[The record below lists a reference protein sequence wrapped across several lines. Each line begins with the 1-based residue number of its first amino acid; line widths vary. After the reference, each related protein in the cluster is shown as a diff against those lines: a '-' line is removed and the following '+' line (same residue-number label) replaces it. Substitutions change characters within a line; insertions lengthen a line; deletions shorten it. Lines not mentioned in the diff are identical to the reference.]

1 MNQNIKLRPHQDD
14 AVWRGMSSGN
24 TLLAHVVGAGKT
36 FTMAATGMKMK
47 QAGLIKKP
55 MYVVPNHLLEQF
67 SREFMQLYPNAKL
80 LVAAKEDLT
89 RDRRKFLTAK
99 IASGEWDGIVV
110 THSSFERIGMSHDYQ
125 EKFLREQIEEY
136 DELLREH
143 AGAKGANRNLIKT
156 IEKQKAAREQRLKD
170 MLAEK
175 KKDDGLVF
183 DELGVDHVFIDEAH
197 YFKNL
202 ETPTKMDRV
211 AGIQTGGSERA
222 FDVYMKARYLSELH
236 PGHGVTFATGT
247 PISNTMMEMYTMQR
261 FLDPEGLKSRG
272 LEHFD
277 AWAATFG
284 EVIDT
289 MEISPDGNGL
299 RPRSRFAR
307 FTNLPELQQMFRA
320 FSDVQTAE
328 MLNLPRPRL
337 QGGKPFVVACPMS
350 EEQYILQQELVERY
364 DRLRSQ
370 KVDPRIDNALNITTD
385 GRKLATDAR
394 MLSATAE
401 DFPESKVNRLVE
413 NVVSIWER
421 TKATRGTQMIFADMG
436 VNPTEWGYSP
446 YNDIIKKLIAAGVPA
461 EQIACIG
468 DAESDAKKQA
478 LFEKV
483 RQGSV
488 RVLIGSTQKMGTGTN
503 VQKRLVGLHHL
514 DAPWKPAEVEQREG
528 RILRQGNENEEVA
541 IYRYVTEG
549 SFDAYMWQALETKAR
564 FIGQVITGDNAA
576 RRAED
581 IGGQELSY
589 AEVKAI
595 ASGNPAVLTLAEADA
610 ELQRLTLLKKN
621 HLDEQYVARR
631 SVRDLPGTIAGL
643 SGRMSNLM
651 ADQATTTAHAAD
663 LIKIGSR
670 PCGREDVS
678 AVLTGQLD
686 SLPQFVRETT
696 RVPVGTYRGLPFG
709 LVLHAEFPPD
719 VYLEGAI
726 TRQSSLSK
734 EHQGPRAVLNALER
748 LAGGYGPECDRI
760 NQDLAIAESQLRD
773 YQARLG
779 APFLHDG
786 YLSELTALRD
796 QLKGGLSGKTP
807 EPGSEPPPSVP
818 ELAHR
823 IKALKAAHNIEA
835 TPQRVRQK
843 QLSAEEP
850 VTARIRRRTEAH
862 PASDPA
868 IQPDSPESWASP
880 PAKSNGQAIAEDQTP
895 PGIPSDYASK
905 FRQEA
910 SKPPMTFQQRLA
922 MERQRKDLEP
932 SLS

>member
-1 MNQNIKLRPHQDD
+1 MNGDREERVVNPEATMAAREKQKIIKEKFRSWVFTEPERTEKLVRIYNDTYNNLRPRLFDGSHLDFPGMNQTIKLRPHQDD

-24 TLLAHVVGAGKT
+24 TLLAHTVGAGKT

-67 SREFMQLYPNAKL
+67 SREFMQLYPNARL
-80 LVAAKEDLT
+80 LVAAKEDLS

-99 IASGEWDGIVV
+99 IASGEWDGIIV
-110 THSSFERIGMSHDYQ
+110 THSSFERIGMSRDYQ
-125 EKFLREQIEEY
+125 EMFLIEQIAEY
-136 DELLREH
+136 DELLLEH

-156 IEKQKAAREQRLKD
+156 IEKQKAARAERLKD
-170 MLAEK
+170 LLAK
-175 KKDDGLVF
+175 DKKDDGLVF

-222 FDVYMKARYLSELH
+222 FDVYMKARYLGAQH
-236 PGHGVTFATGT
+236 AGHRVTFATGT
-247 PISNTMMEMYTMQR
+247 PISNTMVEMYTMQR
-261 FLDPEGLKSRG
+261 FLDPEGLASRG

-284 EVIDT
+284 EVVDT
-289 MEISPDGNGL
+289 MEISPDGANL

-328 MLNLPRPRL
+328 MLDLPRPRL
-337 QGGKPFVVACPMS
+337 QGGKAIVVACPMS
-350 EEQYILQQELVERY
+350 EDQAAIQGHLVARYERI
-364 DRLRSQ
+364 RSQ
-370 KVDPRIDNALNITTD
+370 KVDPRVDNALNITTD

-394 MLSATAE
+394 MLSPTAP

-413 NVVSIWER
+413 NVAATWNR
-421 TKATRGTQMIFADMG
+421 TTSTRGTQMIFADMG
-436 VNPTEWGYSP
+436 VNPTAWGYSP
-446 YNDIIKKLIAAGVPA
+446 YADIIKKLIAAGVPA
-461 EQIACIG
+461 EQIAAIG

-503 VQKRLVGLHHL
+503 VQKRLVALHHL

-528 RILRQGNENEEVA
+528 RILRQGNTNEEVA

-564 FIGQVITGDNAA
+564 FIAQVITGDNSA

-610 ELQRLTLLKKN
+610 ELQRLNLLKKN

-631 SVRDLPGTIAGL
+631 SVRDLPDQIDQLTKRL
-643 SGRMSNLM
+643 SGLT
-651 ADQATTTAHAAD
+651 ADQETVTAHSD
-663 LIKIGSR
+663 DPITIGGR
-670 PCGREDVS
+670 TYPRED
-678 AVLTGQLD
+678 
-686 SLPQFVRETT
+686 
-696 RVPVGTYRGLPFG
+696 
-709 LVLHAEFPPD
+709 
-719 VYLEGAI
+719 
-726 TRQSSLSK
+726 
-734 EHQGPRAVLNALER
+734 
-748 LAGGYGPECDRI
+748 
-760 NQDLAIAESQLRD
+760 IAEI
-773 YQARLG
+773 LG
-779 APFLHDG
+779 RKLD
-786 YLSELTALRD
+786 ALPR
-796 QLKGGLSGKTP
+796 
-807 EPGSEPPPSVP
+807 SV
-818 ELAHR
+818 R
-823 IKALKAAHNIEA
+823 
-835 TPQRVRQK
+835 
-843 QLSAEEP
+843 
-850 VTARIRRRTEAH
+850 
-862 PASDPA
+862 
-868 IQPDSPESWASP
+868 
-880 PAKSNGQAIAEDQTP
+880 
-895 PGIPSDYASK
+895 
-905 FRQEA
+905 
-910 SKPPMTFQQRLA
+910 
-922 MERQRKDLEP
+922 
-932 SLS
+932 

>member
-1 MNQNIKLRPHQDD
+1 
-14 AVWRGMSSGN
+14 
-24 TLLAHVVGAGKT
+24 
-36 FTMAATGMKMK
+36 
-47 QAGLIKKP
+47 
-55 MYVVPNHLLEQF
+55 
-67 SREFMQLYPNAKL
+67 
-80 LVAAKEDLT
+80 
-89 RDRRKFLTAK
+89 
-99 IASGEWDGIVV
+99 
-110 THSSFERIGMSHDYQ
+110 
-125 EKFLREQIEEY
+125 
-136 DELLREH
+136 
-143 AGAKGANRNLIKT
+143 
-156 IEKQKAAREQRLKD
+156 
-170 MLAEK
+170 
-175 KKDDGLVF
+175 VF

-222 FDVYMKARYLSELH
+222 FDVYMKARYLSEQH

-289 MEISPDGNGL
+289 MEISPDGAACGHAAASPASPICRNSSRCSGPSPTC
-299 RPRSRFAR
+299 RP
-307 FTNLPELQQMFRA
+307 
-320 FSDVQTAE
+320 
-328 MLNLPRPRL
+328 PRCSTCHGPAWKR
-337 QGGKPFVVACPMS
+337 GKPIIVACPMS
-350 EEQYILQQELVERY
+350 DEQYALQQELVERY

-370 KVDPRIDNALNITTD
+370 KVDPRVDNALAITTD

-394 MLSATAE
+394 MLSATAP

-421 TKATRGTQMIFADMG
+421 TAATRGTQMIFADMG
-436 VNPTEWGYSP
+436 VNPTRMGLLTLQRHHHQAGRPRHSP
-446 YNDIIKKLIAAGVPA
+446 
-461 EQIACIG
+461 EQIAAIG

-503 VQKRLVGLHHL
+503 VQKRLVALHHL

-631 SVRDLPGTIAGL
+631 NVRDLPGTITSL
-643 SGRMSNLM
+643 SGRCPISW
-651 ADQATTTAHAAD
+651 QTRPRH
-663 LIKIGSR
+663 R
-670 PCGREDVS
+670 PC
-678 AVLTGQLD
+678 TQ
-686 SLPQFVRETT
+686 
-696 RVPVGTYRGLPFG
+696 
-709 LVLHAEFPPD
+709 
-719 VYLEGAI
+719 
-726 TRQSSLSK
+726 
-734 EHQGPRAVLNALER
+734 
-748 LAGGYGPECDRI
+748 
-760 NQDLAIAESQLRD
+760 
-773 YQARLG
+773 
-779 APFLHDG
+779 
-786 YLSELTALRD
+786 
-796 QLKGGLSGKTP
+796 
-807 EPGSEPPPSVP
+807 
-818 ELAHR
+818 
-823 IKALKAAHNIEA
+823 
-835 TPQRVRQK
+835 
-843 QLSAEEP
+843 
-850 VTARIRRRTEAH
+850 
-862 PASDPA
+862 
-868 IQPDSPESWASP
+868 
-880 PAKSNGQAIAEDQTP
+880 
-895 PGIPSDYASK
+895 
-905 FRQEA
+905 
-910 SKPPMTFQQRLA
+910 
-922 MERQRKDLEP
+922 
-932 SLS
+932 

>member
-1 MNQNIKLRPHQDD
+1 
-14 AVWRGMSSGN
+14 MS
-24 TLLAHVVGAGKT
+24 
-36 FTMAATGMKMK
+36 
-47 QAGLIKKP
+47 
-55 MYVVPNHLLEQF
+55 
-67 SREFMQLYPNAKL
+67 R
-80 LVAAKEDLT
+80 
-89 RDRRKFLTAK
+89 
-99 IASGEWDGIVV
+99 
-110 THSSFERIGMSHDYQ
+110 DYQ
-125 EKFLREQIEEY
+125 EKFLTEQIAEY

-156 IEKQKAAREQRLKD
+156 IEKQKAARAERLKD
-170 MLAEK
+170 LLAEK

-222 FDVYMKARYLSELH
+222 FDVYMKARYLGDQH
-236 PGHGVTFATGT
+236 VGHGVTFATGT
-247 PISNTMMEMYTMQR
+247 PISNTMVEMYTMQR

-289 MEISPDGNGL
+289 MEISPDGAGL

-328 MLNLPRPRL
+328 MLDLPRPHL
-337 QGGKPFVVACPMS
+337 QGGKPIVVACPMS
-350 EEQYILQQELVERY
+350 DEQHELQQELVARY
-364 DRLRSQ
+364 ERLRSQ
-370 KVDPRIDNALNITTD
+370 KVDPREDNALNITTD

-394 MLSATAE
+394 MLSATAP
-401 DFPESKVNRLVE
+401 DFPESKVNRLVD
-413 NVVSIWER
+413 NV
-421 TKATRGTQMIFADMG
+421 TAATRGTQMIFCDMG
-436 VNPTEWGYSP
+436 VHPTKWGYSA
-446 YNDIIKKLIAAGVPA
+446 YEDIVKKLIAAGVPA
-461 EQIACIG
+461 EQIAAIG

-503 VQKRLVGLHHL
+503 VQKRLVALHHL
-514 DAPWKPAEVEQREG
+514 DAPWKPAEVEQRDG
-528 RILRQGNENEEVA
+528 RILRQGNENKEVA

-576 RRAED
+576 RRADD

-610 ELQRLTLLKKN
+610 DLQRLALLRKN

-631 SVRDLPGTIAGL
+631 SVRDLPGTIASL
-643 SGRMSNLM
+643 SKRLSNLT
-651 ADQATTTAHAAD
+651 ADHATATAHAD
-663 LIKIGSR
+663 DPIIIGGR
-670 PCGREDVS
+670 TYPREDI
-678 AVLTGQLD
+678 AEILGRKLD
-686 SLPQFVRETT
+686 ALPRNVRDTD
-696 RVPVGTYRGLPFG
+696 RVPLGIYHGLRFG
-709 LVLHAEFPPD
+709 LVLHPQFPAD

-726 TRQSSLSK
+726 SRQSTLSR
-734 EHQGPRAVLNALER
+734 EHQGPRAVLNAVDR
-748 LAGGYGPECDRI
+748 LATAYGSECVRVQ
-760 NQDLAIAESQLRD
+760 QDLSIAEAQLRD

-779 APFLHDG
+779 NPFTLEV
-786 YLSELTALRD
+786 YLSELTSLRD
-796 QLKGGLSGKTP
+796 QLKAGLSGTAH
-807 EPGSEPPPSVP
+807 EPGKEEGPSVS
-818 ELAHR
+818 ELAVR
-823 IKALKAAHNIEA
+823 IKTLKAAHSIDA

-843 QLSAEEP
+843 HSSAEEP
-850 VTARIRRRTEAH
+850 VTARIRRRTVTI
-862 PASDPA
+862 PASDQA
-868 IQPDSPESWASP
+868 IGPDVNASGAGESLP
-880 PAKSNGQAIAEDQTP
+880 PASAEN
-895 PGIPSDYASK
+895 SSV
-905 FRQEA
+905 
-910 SKPPMTFQQRLA
+910 KPPMTFQERIA
-922 MERQRKDLEP
+922 MERRRNDREP